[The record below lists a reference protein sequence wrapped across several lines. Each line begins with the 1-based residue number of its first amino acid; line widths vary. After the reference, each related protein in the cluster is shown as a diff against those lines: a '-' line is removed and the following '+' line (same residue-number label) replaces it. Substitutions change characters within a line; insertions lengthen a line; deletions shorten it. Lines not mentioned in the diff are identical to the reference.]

1 MPGYFVLLVDI
12 NDHDRYAEYV
22 RAVPPTYARYGGR
35 MAIRG
40 PVVEVIEGALEVRE
54 DTRLVVLEF
63 ESVDQARAW
72 WTSQD
77 YQRIREFREPPVADA
92 RGFLVGGIDLSG
104 DAAGGRRRA

>member
-12 NDHDRYAEYV
+12 NDHDRYAEYA

-40 PVVEVIEGALEVRE
+40 PVVEVIEGVLDIRK

-63 ESVDQARAW
+63 DSVGRAREW
-72 WTSQD
+72 WQSPE
-77 YQRIREFREPPVADA
+77 YQRIRELRGPPVSEG
-92 RGFLVGGIDLSG
+92 RGFFVDRIDL
-104 DAAGGRRRA
+104 GGRPGQARD

>member
-12 NDHDRYAEYV
+12 NDHDRYAESA
-22 RAVPPTYARYGGR
+22 RAVPPTYVRYDGR

-40 PVVEVIEGALEVRE
+40 PVVEVIEGVLEVRE

-72 WTSQD
+72 
-77 YQRIREFREPPVADA
+77 
-92 RGFLVGGIDLSG
+92 
-104 DAAGGRRRA
+104 

>member
-12 NDHDRYAEYV
+12 NDHDRYAEYA

-63 ESVDQARAW
+63 ASVDQARAW

-77 YQRIREFREPPVADA
+77 YQRVRELREPPVADA
-92 RGFLVGGIDLSG
+92 RGFLVGGTGPSG
-104 DAAGGRRRA
+104 EAAGGARPA